1 MRDAGWPAAF
11 DFNEAGEFWT
21 DVIFSAPMS
30 RALEMLRQGLVEG
43 LHLKGTQDKIK
54 KELRKTRSRAKQE
67 SSRDDAGAARSEH
80 GTSAEEAGPAS
91 EETGGQRAA
100 LREREARRFIEQ
112 ALGVSL
118 GERALKDIVADGV
131 VLCQV
136 ASSALARCTGR
147 VAHSLAQPVG
157 TPLWYRRGEHETTAY
172 PPLLEVVS
180 TRGHA
185 RPTPVW
191 LSGRIAARRRRRGWC
206 SDVYLRR
213 MASKLHGSVD
223 RGLSAY
229 SCGGSCDAVQVSQS
243 LKNGSVKRVRHSELW
258 EDHAANLL
266 DASNVKC
273 LSVLLF
279 CLLRLFS
286 LTSLRLLCGPCWR
299 SSVIRKQA
307 EAQAW
312 VKMGLSAEDA
322 YEPIDVTTA
331 DGMIRVVTLPPAPV
345 EAPVVLPRRHSALC
359 RQSARHDRHSPG
371 ADVAAAYFGA
381 QVDAILRLKHACA
394 PLLKRLLQKRE
405 QGQREQE
412 QRAAVEREAME
423 EVGTREYPCVT
434 VSTRV
439 TLAAV

>member
-1 MRDAGWPAAF
+1 M
-11 DFNEAGEFWT
+11 
-21 DVIFSAPMS
+21 
-30 RALEMLRQGLVEG
+30 
-43 LHLKGTQDKIK
+43 
-54 KELRKTRSRAKQE
+54 
-67 SSRDDAGAARSEH
+67 
-80 GTSAEEAGPAS
+80 
-91 EETGGQRAA
+91 
-100 LREREARRFIEQ
+100 
-112 ALGVSL
+112 
-118 GERALKDIVADGV
+118 
-131 VLCQV
+131 
-136 ASSALARCTGR
+136 
-147 VAHSLAQPVG
+147 
-157 TPLWYRRGEHETTAY
+157 
-172 PPLLEVVS
+172 
-180 TRGHA
+180 
-185 RPTPVW
+185 
-191 LSGRIAARRRRRGWC
+191 
-206 SDVYLRR
+206 
-213 MASKLHGSVD
+213 
-223 RGLSAY
+223 
-229 SCGGSCDAVQVSQS
+229 QVSQS

-345 EAPVVLPRRHSALC
+345 EAPVVLPCRHSALC

-439 TLAAV
+439 TLAAVWGADGGGTSLLAARVLCARCVCARACVMFEGRRAHAARVNSSESAARRVQLEAQRHAEEAHAMATERQRQRNRREAEQRRAALDEARRIRAENCEHPGAQPPYDALTHVRTRRA